1 MASVGDA
8 APPGDRA
15 TAAGAQASASDS
27 NAIAT
32 GRNTGKRL
40 PMKANSYL
48 S

>member
-1 MASVGDA
+1 MASVGDW
-8 APPGDRA
+8 A

-40 PMKANSYL
+40 AMKANAYL